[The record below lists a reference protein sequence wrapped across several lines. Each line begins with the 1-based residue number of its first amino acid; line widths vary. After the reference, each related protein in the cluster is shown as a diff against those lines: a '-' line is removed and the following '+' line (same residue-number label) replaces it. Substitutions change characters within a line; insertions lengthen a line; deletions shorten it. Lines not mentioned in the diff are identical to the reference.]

1 VEVHS
6 VPDTPLGSTP
16 AGGTPRPELNI
27 PTEKVQLPKSNGDAL
42 TAEKTPGVQEP
53 TPTPA
58 VPLPKENSIPEP
70 IKDAPGGAEPNGT
83 SAGEPAEMTG
93 AIQTS
98 DDQDLND
105 APTLKR
111 KLEDDKP
118 SEPVNGGAVAQPEP
132 ERAEKKAKLNQS
144 GASAPSTENSI
155 NSKNGGSV
163 VTTSTQEDKDTEKS
177 NGRAKRGFGKRAKKI
192 AEAVVGKT
200 ARKTRSQGPA

>member
-1 VEVHS
+1 M
-6 VPDTPLGSTP
+6 GSTP

-42 TAEKTPGVQEP
+42 AAEKTPSVQEP

-70 IKDAPGGAEPNGT
+70 IKDVPGGAAPNGK
-83 SAGEPAEMTG
+83 SPGEPAEMTG
-93 AIQTS
+93 AIQTG
-98 DDQDLND
+98 DDEGLDG

-118 SEPVNGGAVAQPEP
+118 SEPVNGGAVTQPEP
-132 ERAEKKAKLNQS
+132 ERAEKKAKLNES
-144 GASAPSTENSI
+144 GASAPTTDNSTTD
-155 NSKNGGSV
+155 KNGGGV
-163 VTTSTQEDKDTEKS
+163 VTTSAQEDQGNEKS

-200 ARKTRSQGPA
+200 VRKTRSQGPA